1 MPTAILVFLT
11 FIFLAASNVFATDKI
26 YINEFVSNP
35 NPNTG
40 EKEWVEF
47 YNPNSF
53 SVSLEGWIL
62 EERTGSDLTG
72 IKQYILSNITIAAKG
87 FAVYEFST
95 NSLNNSGDILTLKN
109 QSEIVDEI
117 AFGTAYN
124 SKVGALEKGQS
135 AARLPD
141 GSESWYI
148 SPSPTKNSS
157 NGAPPTNNAT
167 TKTNQTGNIILTE
180 FMPNPDGGS
189 EWAEV
194 YNPNNFAVD
203 AGGWKID
210 DVEGASSPYT
220 VENGTEIGPKNYR
233 VFSFSSKL
241 NNSDDTIRLL
251 DPQGK
256 VIESYTY
263 KESTKAASF
272 AKNSSG
278 AWQLTLTPTP
288 GSPNKFT
295 QSNETATT
303 TYPKNS
309 NISGQSLGSKTAQ
322 NEEIPPASQETFG
335 NLNFPET
342 TSSAS
347 SGATSINL
355 QQKSAF
361 KQLGSTTLILL
372 GGIVFLAAA
381 VYPLIPQI
389 KKRPLMDR
397 LTALFP
403 FVRFKD

>member
-1 MPTAILVFLT
+1 
-11 FIFLAASNVFATDKI
+11 
-26 YINEFVSNP
+26 
-35 NPNTG
+35 
-40 EKEWVEF
+40 
-47 YNPNSF
+47 
-53 SVSLEGWIL
+53 
-62 EERTGSDLTG
+62 
-72 IKQYILSNITIAAKG
+72 
-87 FAVYEFST
+87 
-95 NSLNNSGDILTLKN
+95 
-109 QSEIVDEI
+109 
-117 AFGTAYN
+117 
-124 SKVGALEKGQS
+124 
-135 AARLPD
+135 
-141 GSESWYI
+141 
-148 SPSPTKNSS
+148 
-157 NGAPPTNNAT
+157 
-167 TKTNQTGNIILTE
+167 
-180 FMPNPDGGS
+180 MPNPDGGS

-241 NNSDDTIRLL
+241 NNSGDTIRLL

-361 KQLGSTTLILL
+361 KQIGSTTLILL

-389 KKRPLMDR
+389 KKR
-397 LTALFP
+397 LFLN
-403 FVRFKD
+403 R

>member
-124 SKVGALEKGQS
+124 SKVGALEKGPS

-148 SPSPTKNSS
+148 APSPTKNSS
-157 NGAPPTNNAT
+157 NSAPPTNNAT

-220 VENGTEIGPKNYR
+220 VGNDIKIGPKNYR

-322 NEEIPPASQETFG
+322 NEEIPPTSQETLG
-335 NLNFPET
+335 DLNFSET

-389 KKRPLMDR
+389 KKR
-397 LTALFP
+397 LFLN
-403 FVRFKD
+403 R